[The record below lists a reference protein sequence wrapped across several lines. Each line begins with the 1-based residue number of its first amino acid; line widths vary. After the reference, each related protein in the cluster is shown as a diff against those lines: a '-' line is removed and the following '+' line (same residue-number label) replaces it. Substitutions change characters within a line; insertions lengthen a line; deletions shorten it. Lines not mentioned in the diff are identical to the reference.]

1 MGILSLILTI
11 FTVVELNCENMFD
24 CQHDS
29 LKNDTEWT
37 VDGENHWTFKRY
49 WRKLNRTAQTI
60 IACGG
65 DGTDWMLPDLV
76 ALCEVENDTTM
87 RDLTQRSLLRKA
99 RYEYVMTSSPDMRGI
114 DVALLYSPFSFR
126 LINSHA
132 LRIEPLPNM
141 RPTRDILY
149 ASGQIISGD
158 TLHVFV
164 VHAPSRS
171 GGEKATQPYRMAVA
185 NRLSDAVDSIR
196 TISPTAKIIALGD
209 FNDYVGDAPLLEIER
224 HDMTDISANATGKH
238 GTKGTYRYRGRWESL
253 DHIFVSNEMA
263 GMLTECFIMDERF
276 LLEKDKTFGG
286 YKPRRNYLGNHYNN
300 GFSDHLPLVARFKIQ

>member
-132 LRIEPLPNM
+132 LRIETFAEHASD
-141 RPTRDILY
+141 TRHTICVGTDYFRRHSARLRCSRTKPQRRRKGY
-149 ASGQIISGD
+149 AAIQNGSG
-158 TLHVFV
+158 
-164 VHAPSRS
+164 
-171 GGEKATQPYRMAVA
+171 
-185 NRLSDAVDSIR
+185 
-196 TISPTAKIIALGD
+196 
-209 FNDYVGDAPLLEIER
+209 
-224 HDMTDISANATGKH
+224 
-238 GTKGTYRYRGRWESL
+238 
-253 DHIFVSNEMA
+253 
-263 GMLTECFIMDERF
+263 
-276 LLEKDKTFGG
+276 
-286 YKPRRNYLGNHYNN
+286 
-300 GFSDHLPLVARFKIQ
+300 